1 MKVCHCRNFD
11 EAAAAKTIK
20 DKDIKHAE
28 DIHEHICGQKPECG
42 TCLGGLQ
49 SLVDEF
55 QKTGNVPNI
64 RDLPREQRKQ
74 SVRDLSDRFALED
87 AGNDN
92 PPEYKA
98 RYIRIKQRQP

>member
-20 DKDIKHAE
+20 DQDIKHAE

-49 SLVDEF
+49 SLADEF
-55 QKTGNVPNI
+55 QKNGDVPNI
-64 RDLPREQRKQ
+64 RDVPREQRKA
-74 SVRDLSDRFALED
+74 SVRNLGERFAKEE

-98 RYIRIKQRQP
+98 RYIRIKNRQP